1 MAKGASIGRG
11 EFLRQLFQGLYGGTG
26 REIAAPLPDGKLLVH
41 YTNLGTLIEI
51 ARNNDLWM
59 TDARYS
65 NDRQEIVGGLGAVR
79 TRVKAKLRREAS
91 FYSLVNDWLT
101 RREENRFYV
110 TCFCTESD
118 LLSQWRA
125 YGADGEGVSI
135 SMDGH
140 ELSRICH
147 LYKNAGA
154 FILAPVVYEDAKKNE
169 LVDKVLEIGRTASPN
184 EKEQARVISFALT
197 VFAATF
203 KSPLFAEEAEWRLIF
218 MPTTSDDKPN
228 VAEIHFRARRD
239 LLVPFVKLRPIGDA
253 LGNVRFKMA
262 KLPIRRVRLGPS
274 LQPTRN
280 TESVELLL
288 NKHGFDPVSV
298 RHSRIPYRRQ

>member
-1 MAKGASIGRG
+1 MAKSARIGRG

-41 YTNLGTLIEI
+41 YTNLSTLIEI
-51 ARNNDLWM
+51 VRNNDLWM

-65 NDRQEIVGGLGAVR
+65 NDRQEIVGGFGAVR
-79 TRVKAKLRREAS
+79 TRARSKLKGETR

-101 RREENRFYV
+101 KREENRFYV
-110 TCFCTESD
+110 ACFCTNSD

-125 YGADGEGVSI
+125 YGADGEGISI
-135 SMDGH
+135 SLDGQ
-140 ELSRICH
+140 ELSHICH
-147 LYKNAGA
+147 LYKDVGT
-154 FILAPVVYEDAKKNE
+154 FILAPVVYEDDDKNK
-169 LVDKVLEIGRTASPN
+169 LVDKVLEIGRAVSTS
-184 EKEQARVISFALT
+184 EKTQARIISFALT

-218 MPTTSDDKPN
+218 VPTTLDDEPN

-239 LLVPFVKLRPIGDA
+239 LLVPFVKLRSIGDA
-253 LGNVRFKMA
+253 LGDVRFKMT

-280 TESVELLL
+280 SESVGLLMK
-288 NKHGFDPVSV
+288 KHGFTSVSV